1 MKTLFASIAPAC
13 LKPAAVAALVVLSSA
28 AAQAAIISVN
38 VRDGGATPN
47 NSYVTTSFGIAA
59 ENSVVGFWTNTN
71 SFSVGAPTNNLLD
84 STGANSGV
92 SLTMLNPG
100 GTQYWGAGYAGTP
113 WNFGPSM
120 FTATANP
127 VSLTFNNLSA
137 YFPNGFY
144 ALVYVNGTAANTGA
158 AVSDGTT
165 SYFFRPAA
173 TASTTPLLITDTVNP
188 GAGNFVVGN
197 YAKFGSELD
206 PYLTNSI
213 TFTIP
218 PGLITAG
225 NVGIGGVQLIG
236 VIPEPSTYAAIA
248 GLMAFGLVGLHRL
261 RRRRSA

>member
-1 MKTLFASIAPAC
+1 MKTLFASIAPAV
-13 LKPAAVAALVVLSSA
+13 LQPAVVAALVVFSSV

-38 VRDGGATPN
+38 VRDGGTTPN
-47 NSYVTTSFGIAA
+47 NTYVTTSFGIAA

-71 SFSVGAPTNNLLD
+71 SFSAGAPTNNLLD

-100 GTQYWGAGYAGTP
+100 GTQYWGAAYAGTP

-144 ALVYVNGTAANTGA
+144 ALVYVNGSLTNTGA
-158 AVSDGTT
+158 GVSDGTT
-165 SYFFRPAA
+165 TYYFKPSDP
-173 TASTTPLLITDTVNP
+173 ASTTPSLITATAHP
-188 GAGNFVVGN
+188 GAGNFTAGN
-197 YAKFGSELD
+197 YAKFGSDLA
-206 PYLTNSI
+206 PYLTNSVS
-213 TFTIP
+213 FTIP
-218 PGLITAG
+218 PGVITAG

-248 GLMAFGLVGLHRL
+248 GLLAFGLVGLHRL